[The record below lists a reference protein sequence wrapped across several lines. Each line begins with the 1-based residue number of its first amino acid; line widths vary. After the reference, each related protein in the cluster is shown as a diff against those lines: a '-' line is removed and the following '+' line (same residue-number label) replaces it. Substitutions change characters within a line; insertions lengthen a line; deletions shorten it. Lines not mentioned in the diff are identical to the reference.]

1 MIKDVFQTTGKFL
14 LRNSKSLSNLTP
26 LQKAKSK
33 VIINKTNNKFDKN
46 NKKPKIKKCNSIKP
60 KKFKKVK
67 DNSNSKD
74 KSISIS
80 TDLNNINLCYKNDK
94 LHKNKNPSNNKSDK
108 LFLSIINN
116 SSSNLG
122 NSTNETT
129 VNNYPKC
136 QKIISSQII
145 LNNNNKSNNQISTY
159 SNEVN
164 EVNELND
171 KKELNEVIIYKN
183 NSNKNI
189 WEGVNNK
196 KNDLK
201 KYKIQK
207 LILKPKKWKIKKNK
221 KIPDLISSIKK
232 IKKDYIIPLRN
243 EYKIKN
249 AKSIDIKNKILRLK
263 SEIFE
268 NYKEFEDVQKNK
280 SFINYNSNKNLSIL
294 ISHKTKSII
303 NDYDIIEI
311 KDHINK
317 LSNEISEIKKETELF
332 KNDYIRIFNEIK
344 QDEKEINEKKTQINN
359 FLEEKKSVKRMIV
372 LLHRRIIDAKE
383 RIVNMDDKKNVL
395 DKSWYELSVIYDKP
409 NENKGQDE

>member
-46 NKKPKIKKCNSIKP
+46 NKKSKIKKCNSIKP

-67 DNSNSKD
+67 DSSNSKD

-189 WEGVNNK
+189 LDGVKNK

-232 IKKDYIIPLRN
+232 IKKDYIIRLRN

>member
-26 LQKAKSK
+26 LQKEKCK
-33 VIINKTNNKFDKN
+33 FIINKTNNKFDKN
-46 NKKPKIKKCNSIKP
+46 NKKSKIKKFNSIKP
-60 KKFKKVK
+60 RKFKKIK
-67 DNSNSKD
+67 DSSNSKN
-74 KSISIS
+74 KTISISI
-80 TDLNNINLCYKNDK
+80 DLNNIKLCYKNDK
-94 LHKNKNPSNNKSDK
+94 FHKNKNPSNNKSDK
-108 LFLSIINN
+108 LFLSIIYN

-129 VNNYPKC
+129 VNNYPKYH
-136 QKIISSQII
+136 KIISSQII
-145 LNNNNKSNNQISTY
+145 LNNNKSNNQFSTY
-159 SNEVN
+159 SNEI
-164 EVNELND
+164 NELND
-171 KKELNEVIIYKN
+171 KKELNEVIIYN
-183 NSNKNI
+183 SNSNKNVLN
-189 WEGVNNK
+189 GVNNK

-207 LILKPKKWKIKKNK
+207 LFLKPKKWKIKKNK

-249 AKSIDIKNKILRLK
+249 AKSIDIKNKILKLK

-268 NYKEFEDVQKNK
+268 NYKEIDDVQKNK

-317 LSNEISEIKKETELF
+317 LSNEIIEIKKETKLF
-332 KNDYIRIFNEIK
+332 KNDYIKIFNEIK
-344 QDEKEINEKKTQINN
+344 EDEKEINEKKKQINKL
-359 FLEEKKSVKRMIV
+359 LEEKKNVKRMIV

-383 RIVNMDDKKNVL
+383 RIANMDNKKNVL
-395 DKSWYELSVIYDKP
+395 DKSWYELSVIYDKSS
-409 NENKGQDE
+409 ENKSQDE

>member
-26 LQKAKSK
+26 LQKEKCK
-33 VIINKTNNKFDKN
+33 FIINKTNNKFDKN
-46 NKKPKIKKCNSIKP
+46 NKKSKIKIFNSIKP
-60 KKFKKVK
+60 RKFKKIK
-67 DNSNSKD
+67 DSSNSKN
-74 KSISIS
+74 KTISIS
-80 TDLNNINLCYKNDK
+80 TDLNNIKLCYKNDK
-94 LHKNKNPSNNKSDK
+94 FHKNKNPSNNKSDK

-129 VNNYPKC
+129 VNNYPKYH
-136 QKIISSQII
+136 KIISSQII
-145 LNNNNKSNNQISTY
+145 LNNNKSNNQFSTY
-159 SNEVN
+159 SNEI
-164 EVNELND
+164 NELND
-171 KKELNEVIIYKN
+171 KKELNEVIIYN
-183 NSNKNI
+183 SNSNKNVLN
-189 WEGVNNK
+189 GVNNK

-207 LILKPKKWKIKKNK
+207 LFLKPKKWKIKKNK

-249 AKSIDIKNKILRLK
+249 AKSIDIKNKILKLK

-268 NYKEFEDVQKNK
+268 NYKEIDDVQKNK

-317 LSNEISEIKKETELF
+317 LSNEIIEIKKETKLF
-332 KNDYIRIFNEIK
+332 KNDYIKIFNEIK
-344 QDEKEINEKKTQINN
+344 EDEKEINEKKKQINKL
-359 FLEEKKSVKRMIV
+359 LEEKKNVKRMIV

-383 RIVNMDDKKNVL
+383 RIANMDNKKNVL
-395 DKSWYELSVIYDKP
+395 DKSWYELSVIYDKSS
-409 NENKGQDE
+409 ENKSQDE

>member
-26 LQKAKSK
+26 LQNVKCK

-46 NKKPKIKKCNSIKP
+46 NKKSKIKKFNSIKP
-60 KKFKKVK
+60 RKFKKIK
-67 DNSNSKD
+67 DSSNSKN
-74 KSISIS
+74 KTISIS
-80 TDLNNINLCYKNDK
+80 TDLNNIKLCYKNDK
-94 LHKNKNPSNNKSDK
+94 FHKNKNPSNNKSDK

-129 VNNYPKC
+129 VNN
-136 QKIISSQII
+136 
-145 LNNNNKSNNQISTY
+145 
-159 SNEVN
+159 
-164 EVNELND
+164 
-171 KKELNEVIIYKN
+171 KKELNEVIIYN
-183 NSNKNI
+183 SNSNKNVLN
-189 WEGVNNK
+189 GVNNK

-207 LILKPKKWKIKKNK
+207 LFLKPKKWKIKKNK

-249 AKSIDIKNKILRLK
+249 AKSIDIKNKILKLK

-268 NYKEFEDVQKNK
+268 NYKEIDDVQKNK

-317 LSNEISEIKKETELF
+317 LSNEIIEIKKETKLF
-332 KNDYIRIFNEIK
+332 KNDYIKIFNEIK
-344 QDEKEINEKKTQINN
+344 EDEKEINEKKKQINN
-359 FLEEKKSVKRMIV
+359 F
-372 LLHRRIIDAKE
+372 
-383 RIVNMDDKKNVL
+383 
-395 DKSWYELSVIYDKP
+395 
-409 NENKGQDE
+409 

>member
-67 DNSNSKD
+67 DSSNSKD

>member
-26 LQKAKSK
+26 LQNVKCK

-46 NKKPKIKKCNSIKP
+46 NKKSKIKIFNSIKP
-60 KKFKKVK
+60 RKFKKIK
-67 DNSNSKD
+67 DSSNSKN
-74 KSISIS
+74 KTISIS
-80 TDLNNINLCYKNDK
+80 TDLNNIKLCYKNDK
-94 LHKNKNPSNNKSDK
+94 FHKNKNPSNNKSDK

-129 VNNYPKC
+129 VNNYPKYH
-136 QKIISSQII
+136 KIISSQII
-145 LNNNNKSNNQISTY
+145 LNNNKSNNQFSTY
-159 SNEVN
+159 SNEI
-164 EVNELND
+164 NELND
-171 KKELNEVIIYKN
+171 KKELNEVIIYN
-183 NSNKNI
+183 SNSNKNVLN
-189 WEGVNNK
+189 GVNNK

-207 LILKPKKWKIKKNK
+207 LFLKPKKWKIKKNK

-249 AKSIDIKNKILRLK
+249 AKSIDIKNKILKLK

-268 NYKEFEDVQKNK
+268 NYKEIDDVQKNK

-317 LSNEISEIKKETELF
+317 LSNEIIEIKKETKLF

-344 QDEKEINEKKTQINN
+344 EDEKEINEKKKQINKL
-359 FLEEKKSVKRMIV
+359 LEEKKNVKRMIV

-383 RIVNMDDKKNVL
+383 RIANMDNKKNVL
-395 DKSWYELSVIYDKP
+395 DKSWYELSVIYDKSS
-409 NENKGQDE
+409 ENKSQDE

>member
-26 LQKAKSK
+26 LQKEKCK
-33 VIINKTNNKFDKN
+33 FIINKTNNKFDKN
-46 NKKPKIKKCNSIKP
+46 NKKSKIKIFNSIKP
-60 KKFKKVK
+60 RKFKKIK
-67 DNSNSKD
+67 DSSNSKN
-74 KSISIS
+74 KTISIS
-80 TDLNNINLCYKNDK
+80 TDLNNIKLCYKNDK
-94 LHKNKNPSNNKSDK
+94 FHKNKNPSNNKSDK

-129 VNNYPKC
+129 VNNYPKYH
-136 QKIISSQII
+136 KIISSQII
-145 LNNNNKSNNQISTY
+145 LNNNKSNKQFSTY
-159 SNEVN
+159 LNEI
-164 EVNELND
+164 NELND
-171 KKELNEVIIYKN
+171 KKELNEVIIYN
-183 NSNKNI
+183 SNSNKNVLN
-189 WEGVNNK
+189 GVNNK

-207 LILKPKKWKIKKNK
+207 LFLKPKKWKIKKNK
-221 KIPDLISSIKK
+221 NIPDLISSIKK

-249 AKSIDIKNKILRLK
+249 AKSIDIKNKILKLK

-268 NYKEFEDVQKNK
+268 NYKEIDDVQKNK

-317 LSNEISEIKKETELF
+317 LSNEIIEIKKETKLF
-332 KNDYIRIFNEIK
+332 KNDYIKIFNEIK
-344 QDEKEINEKKTQINN
+344 EDEKEINEKKKQINKL
-359 FLEEKKSVKRMIV
+359 LEEKKNVKRMIV

-383 RIVNMDDKKNVL
+383 RIANMDNKKNVL
-395 DKSWYELSVIYDKP
+395 DKSWYELSVIYDKSS
-409 NENKGQDE
+409 ENKSQDE

>member
-1 MIKDVFQTTGKFL
+1 M
-14 LRNSKSLSNLTP
+14 
-26 LQKAKSK
+26 
-33 VIINKTNNKFDKN
+33 
-46 NKKPKIKKCNSIKP
+46 
-60 KKFKKVK
+60 
-67 DNSNSKD
+67 
-74 KSISIS
+74 
-80 TDLNNINLCYKNDK
+80 
-94 LHKNKNPSNNKSDK
+94 
-108 LFLSIINN
+108 
-116 SSSNLG
+116 G

>member
-14 LRNSKSLSNLTP
+14 LKNSKSLSNLTR
-26 LQKAKSK
+26 LQKAKCK

-46 NKKPKIKKCNSIKP
+46 NKKSKIKKFNSIKP

-159 SNEVN
+159 SN

-311 KDHINK
+311 KDHIKK

-344 QDEKEINEKKTQINN
+344 EDEKEINEKKTQINN

-383 RIVNMDDKKNVL
+383 RIVNMDDKKNLL

>member
-26 LQKAKSK
+26 LQNVKCK

-46 NKKPKIKKCNSIKP
+46 NKKSKIKKFNSIKP
-60 KKFKKVK
+60 RKFKKIK
-67 DNSNSKD
+67 DSSNSKN
-74 KSISIS
+74 KTISIS
-80 TDLNNINLCYKNDK
+80 TDLNNIKLCYKNDK
-94 LHKNKNPSNNKSDK
+94 FHKNKNPSNNKSDK

-129 VNNYPKC
+129 VNNYPKYH
-136 QKIISSQII
+136 KIISSQII
-145 LNNNNKSNNQISTY
+145 LNNNKSNNQFSTY
-159 SNEVN
+159 SNEI
-164 EVNELND
+164 NELND
-171 KKELNEVIIYKN
+171 KKELNEVIIYN
-183 NSNKNI
+183 SNSNKNVLN
-189 WEGVNNK
+189 GVNNK

-207 LILKPKKWKIKKNK
+207 LFLKPKKWKIKKNK

-249 AKSIDIKNKILRLK
+249 AKSIDIKNKILKLK

-268 NYKEFEDVQKNK
+268 NYKEIDDVQKNK

-317 LSNEISEIKKETELF
+317 LSNEIIEIKKETKLF
-332 KNDYIRIFNEIK
+332 KNDYIKIFNEIK
-344 QDEKEINEKKTQINN
+344 EDEKEINEKKKQINN
-359 FLEEKKSVKRMIV
+359 F
-372 LLHRRIIDAKE
+372 
-383 RIVNMDDKKNVL
+383 
-395 DKSWYELSVIYDKP
+395 
-409 NENKGQDE
+409 

>member
-26 LQKAKSK
+26 LQKEKCK
-33 VIINKTNNKFDKN
+33 FIINKTNNKFDKN
-46 NKKPKIKKCNSIKP
+46 NKKSKIKKFNSIKP
-60 KKFKKVK
+60 RKFKKIK
-67 DNSNSKD
+67 DSSNSKN
-74 KSISIS
+74 KTISIS
-80 TDLNNINLCYKNDK
+80 TDLNNIKLCYKNDK
-94 LHKNKNPSNNKSDK
+94 FHKNKNPSNNKSDK
-108 LFLSIINN
+108 LFLSIIYN

-129 VNNYPKC
+129 VNNYPKYH
-136 QKIISSQII
+136 KIISSQII
-145 LNNNNKSNNQISTY
+145 LNNNKSNNQFSTY
-159 SNEVN
+159 SNEI
-164 EVNELND
+164 NELND
-171 KKELNEVIIYKN
+171 KKELNEVIIYN
-183 NSNKNI
+183 SNSNKNVLN
-189 WEGVNNK
+189 GVNNK

-207 LILKPKKWKIKKNK
+207 LFLKPKKWKIKKNK

-249 AKSIDIKNKILRLK
+249 AKSIDIKNKILKLK

-268 NYKEFEDVQKNK
+268 NYKEIDDVQKNK

-317 LSNEISEIKKETELF
+317 LSNEIIEIKKETKLF
-332 KNDYIRIFNEIK
+332 KNDYIKIFNEIK
-344 QDEKEINEKKTQINN
+344 EDEKEINEKKKQINKL
-359 FLEEKKSVKRMIV
+359 LEEKKNVKRMIV

-383 RIVNMDDKKNVL
+383 RIANMDNKKNVL
-395 DKSWYELSVIYDKP
+395 DKSWYELSVIYDKSS
-409 NENKGQDE
+409 ENKSQDE